1 MRFPTS
7 RIVGARMARTNNL
20 YLIIGALILVIVGL
34 GFYVY
39 REETKPEGLQ
49 INIGENGIKV
59 EEN

>member
-1 MRFPTS
+1 
-7 RIVGARMARTNNL
+7 MARTNNL